1 MRNFVLLL
9 LCLALI
15 PGSMLSQEV
24 YYTDQGI
31 PRDSSFIPQKE
42 YKKYKKYYP
51 EISLAEPI
59 LPNSVKED
67 RDVVYTV
74 LDDSINNKR
83 RMYLDVFYPKKKGTY
98 PALIMVHG
106 GGWRSGDKSLQIPM
120 AMQIAKSG
128 FVTVA
133 VEYQLSREAKY
144 PAALHNIKSAI
155 RWMRANAGKYGI
167 DTTKIAIS
175 GCSAGGQ
182 LAVLTGLTN
191 GVEKMEGNQG
201 NSGYSSDIQ
210 AIVDMDGV
218 LNFLDPQ
225 SLNLDRKPN
234 SPDIDWLGGS
244 FYEVPGTWKEASGI
258 YWVDKNSPPI
268 LFIVSGFS
276 RFTAGKYEMMGM
288 YDELELYHEFHQFDV
303 NVHPF
308 WFFHPWFEPTVN
320 YTVNFLNKV
329 LNETN

>member
-1 MRNFVLLL
+1 MKQHLLSLICGFV
-9 LCLALI
+9 CLSSA
-15 PGSMLSQEV
+15 PAQEV
-24 YYTDQGI
+24 FYTDQGI
-31 PRDSSFIPQKE
+31 PRDSSFTAE
-42 YKKYKKYYP
+42 GSYLKYKKYYP
-51 EISLAEPI
+51 EIKVAKAI
-59 LPNSVKED
+59 LPDNVAED

-74 LDDSINNKR
+74 LDDSVNKKR
-83 RMYLDVFYPKKKGTY
+83 RMYLDVFYPKKRGTY

-144 PAALHNIKSAI
+144 PNAVYNIKSAI
-155 RWMRANAGKYGI
+155 RWMRANAEKYGI
-167 DTTKIAIS
+167 DTSKIAIS

-191 GVEKMEGNQG
+191 GVEKLEGDHG
-201 NSGYSSDIQ
+201 NDGFSSDIQ

-225 SLNLDRKPN
+225 SLNLTRKPN

-244 FYEVPGTWKEASGI
+244 FAEVPLTWKEASGI
-258 YWVDKNSPPI
+258 YWVDKNSPPMLI
-268 LFIVSGFS
+268 ITSGFS
-276 RFTAGKYEMMGM
+276 RFTAGKYELLGM
-288 YDELELYHEFHQFDV
+288 YNELGLYNEHHSFDV
-303 NVHPF
+303 NVHPY
-308 WFFHPWFEPTVN
+308 WLFHPWFEPTVI
-320 YTVNFLNKV
+320 YTVNFLDKIFNPS
-329 LNETN
+329 N